1 MNVALLGT
9 GRIADQQLA
18 PALGLARDARLWSV
32 LSRRKERAEAFA
44 AAHAAEGAEPAHSGL
59 QALLAD
65 PDLDAV
71 LIATPDGLHA
81 DQAVA
86 AAKAGKHVL
95 VEKPMATS
103 VADARRM
110 VDACDEAAVTL
121 AVAYHLRWHG
131 GHRRVEALIR
141 GGEVGTLRHMRA
153 QWTFAAPN
161 ASDWRA
167 HDEVARW
174 WSLAGVGTHCLDL
187 IRWFMGPDCGEITR
201 IDGVTAQHV
210 WGGPHDEMAMVTMTF
225 ESGATAEFTSASTF
239 RSPSR
244 FEVYG
249 TDGFIIGTG
258 TLGPHGAGR
267 IECNGQSLTY
277 EGSNPYLGEIEDF
290 VGAVWEGRPAA
301 VDGIEGTRNVELLE
315 AIGA

>member
-1 MNVALLGT
+1 
-9 GRIADQQLA
+9 
-18 PALGLARDARLWSV
+18 
-32 LSRRKERAEAFA
+32 
-44 AAHAAEGAEPAHSGL
+44 
-59 QALLAD
+59 
-65 PDLDAV
+65 
-71 LIATPDGLHA
+71 
-81 DQAVA
+81 
-86 AAKAGKHVL
+86 
-95 VEKPMATS
+95 
-103 VADARRM
+103 
-110 VDACDEAAVTL
+110 
-121 AVAYHLRWHG
+121 
-131 GHRRVEALIR
+131 
-141 GGEVGTLRHMRA
+141 
-153 QWTFAAPN
+153 
-161 ASDWRA
+161 
-167 HDEVARW
+167 
-174 WSLAGVGTHCLDL
+174 
-187 IRWFMGPDCGEITR
+187 
-201 IDGVTAQHV
+201 
-210 WGGPHDEMAMVTMTF
+210 MAMVTMTF